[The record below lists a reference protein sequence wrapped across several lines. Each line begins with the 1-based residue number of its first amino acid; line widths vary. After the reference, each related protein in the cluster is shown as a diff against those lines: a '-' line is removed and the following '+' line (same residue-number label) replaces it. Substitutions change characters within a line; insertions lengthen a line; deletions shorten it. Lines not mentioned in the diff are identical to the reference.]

1 MVYKFFGVNRLIFYQ
16 RAFLVLLSVPFGF
29 VLQVIALCFGI
40 LRQSAHRRKD
50 LAIDSTQRHADLLDL
65 LMIERSSINIKDNT
79 MTVL

>member
-1 MVYKFFGVNRLIFYQ
+1 MVYKFFWGEQADFLSES
-16 RAFLVLLSVPFGF
+16 FLVLLSVPFGF

-50 LAIDSTQRHADLLDL
+50 LAIDSTQRHADLL
-65 LMIERSSINIKDNT
+65 MIERSSINIKDNT

>member
-1 MVYKFFGVNRLIFYQ
+1 MQVFGANRLIFYQ

-50 LAIDSTQRHADLLDL
+50 LAIDSTQRHADLL
-65 LMIERSSINIKDNT
+65 MIERSSINIKDNAMT
-79 MTVL
+79 ML